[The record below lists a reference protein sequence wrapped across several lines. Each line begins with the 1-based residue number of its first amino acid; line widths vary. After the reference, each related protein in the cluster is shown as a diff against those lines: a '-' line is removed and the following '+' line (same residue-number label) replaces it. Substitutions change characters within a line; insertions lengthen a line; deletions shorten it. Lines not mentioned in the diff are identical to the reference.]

1 MRTPKHND
9 DNVAL
14 LAEEVTDTMPQE
26 VLVQYF
32 FENQYDYYD
41 SNKEAFLRDWEDQ
54 EMDEKLATYA
64 VEGEDAD

>member
-26 VLVQYF
+26 VLVQAF
-32 FENQYDYYD
+32 FESQYDYYD
-41 SNKEAFLRDWEDQ
+41 SDKEAFLRDWADM
-54 EMDEKLATYA
+54 EMGEKLASYA
-64 VEGEDAD
+64 VEDEME

>member
-26 VLVQYF
+26 VLVQAF
-32 FENQYDYYD
+32 FESQYDYYD
-41 SNKEAFLRDWEDQ
+41 SNKEAFLRDWEDH
-54 EMDEKLATYA
+54 EMGEKLATYA
-64 VEGEDAD
+64 VEDEVE

>member
-26 VLVQYF
+26 VLVQAL
-32 FENQYDYYD
+32 FESQYDYYD
-41 SNKEAFLRDWEDQ
+41 SNKEAFLRDWVDL
-54 EMDEKLATYA
+54 EMGEKLASYA
-64 VEGEDAD
+64 VED

>member
-26 VLVQYF
+26 VLVQAF
-32 FENQYDYYD
+32 FESQYDYYD

-54 EMDEKLATYA
+54 EMSEKLASYA
-64 VEGEDAD
+64 VEDEME

>member
-26 VLVQYF
+26 VLVQCF

-64 VEGEDAD
+64 VEDEVE

>member
-26 VLVQYF
+26 VLVQCF

-64 VEGEDAD
+64 VEDDK

>member
-14 LAEEVTDTMPQE
+14 LAEEVTDTTPQE
-26 VLVQYF
+26 VLVQCF

-64 VEGEDAD
+64 VEDKDE

>member
-26 VLVQYF
+26 VLVQCF

>member
-26 VLVQYF
+26 VLVQCF

-41 SNKEAFLRDWEDQ
+41 SDKEAFLRDWEDQ
-54 EMDEKLATYA
+54 DMDEKLATYA
-64 VEGEDAD
+64 VEDDK